1 MADTRQQPPPT
12 RFSQE
17 EAADIIREATT
28 RSLSGDAERPLTRE
42 DVLAMAREMGLS
54 EAAVEA
60 ALASR
65 ASKQQDQARMRQA
78 LTALASNG
86 LSYTIVIGGLTVID
100 LLGGP
105 GWWVQWPA
113 IGWGMG
119 LALHAAG
126 TLFAVINKDAPRG
139 RRRDR
144 NRDAP

>member
-28 RSLSGDAERPLTRE
+28 RSLSGDVERPLTRE

-65 ASKQQDQARMRQA
+65 TRRKEDRLKVRKA
-78 LTALASNG
+78 LTDLATHG
-86 LSYTIVIGGLTVID
+86 VSYTIVLGGLTLMD

-119 LALHAAG
+119 LAFHAAG
-126 TLFAVINKDAPRG
+126 TLFSVLNKDAPG
-139 RRRDR
+139 EGKP
-144 NRDAP
+144 DAR